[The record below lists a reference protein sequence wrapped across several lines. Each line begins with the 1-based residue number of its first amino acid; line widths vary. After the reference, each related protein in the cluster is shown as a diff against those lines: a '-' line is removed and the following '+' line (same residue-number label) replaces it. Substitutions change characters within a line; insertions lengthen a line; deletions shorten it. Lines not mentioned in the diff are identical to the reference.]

1 MTQEE
6 TQPLCKH
13 QKLNSLG
20 HEFVFQASNREAVQE
35 WAYLIEQL
43 QLQKLWYNQGHLRL
57 LLDARAAKEL
67 PLRYLFELLSDYNR
81 SYPGL
86 DAPSLSIAFVHDPQ
100 TVILSIYEM
109 IPELLSPPVRVK
121 YFTDEASAKEWLQGE
136 TDKPG
141 DD

>member
-13 QKLNSLG
+13 QQIQPLEHK
-20 HEFVFQASNREAVQE
+20 FVFQASNRAAVQE

-43 QLQKLWYNQGHLRL
+43 QLQKLWYNQAHLRL
-57 LLDARAAKEL
+57 LLDARVAKEL

-86 DAPSLSIAFVHDPQ
+86 EAPSLSIAYLHDPQ

-109 IPELLSPPVRVK
+109 IPELLSPPVTVK
-121 YFTDEASAKEWLQGE
+121 YFTDEANAKQWLTSQPE
-136 TDKPG
+136 S
-141 DD
+141 